1 MHKRTCILDSSS
13 AIILQKA
20 GILHLLPGI
29 YFLKA
34 SESVYGE
41 LTGSDHA
48 GTDDFMRFAE
58 SGLMDVLKAP
68 EFMDGNGNPDQRLF
82 RLDPGERD
90 SIILYFS
97 GAGEF
102 IILDDGDGAA
112 FCRERHI
119 PHINSI
125 LVPKVLFFSGKI
137 TIEECQNKMSEII
150 SIGRYSYRVIDFAV
164 KCERSHLEKFIV

>member
-1 MHKRTCILDSSS
+1 MHKRICIIDSSS

-20 GILHLLPGI
+20 GIFHLLPGI

-48 GTDDFMRFAE
+48 GTEIFMRFAE
-58 SGLMDVLKAP
+58 SGMMDVLKTP
-68 EFMDGNGNPDQRLF
+68 EISDVKDTPDQRLF

-102 IILDDGDGAA
+102 IILDDGDGAS
-112 FCRERHI
+112 FCRERQI

-137 TIEECQNKMSEII
+137 TIEECQNKMAEII

-164 KCERSHLEKFIV
+164 KCDRNHLEKFIV